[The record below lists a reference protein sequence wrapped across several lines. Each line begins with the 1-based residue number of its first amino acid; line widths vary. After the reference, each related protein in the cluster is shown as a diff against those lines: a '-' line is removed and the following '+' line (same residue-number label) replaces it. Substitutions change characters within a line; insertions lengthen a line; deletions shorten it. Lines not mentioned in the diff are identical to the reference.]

1 MLRMPPVHEHA
12 ASLVATISGTGFL
25 GYKLA
30 LEAVAELTK

>member
-1 MLRMPPVHEHA
+1 MPPVHEHA
-12 ASLVATISGTGFL
+12 ESLVATISEPGLF